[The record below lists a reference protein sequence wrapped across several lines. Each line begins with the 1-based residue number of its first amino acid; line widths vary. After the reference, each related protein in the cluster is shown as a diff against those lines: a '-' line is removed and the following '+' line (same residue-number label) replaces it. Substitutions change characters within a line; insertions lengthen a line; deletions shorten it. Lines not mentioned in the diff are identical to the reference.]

1 MVWNGRI
8 LRLYC
13 LWCWLEMLKDLHVVK
28 GSGPAQ
34 MSQLLLPFILRLV
47 PEDTSS
53 LQQSLK
59 RRTKI
64 SLTIAIKMQNPCS
77 N

>member
-1 MVWNGRI
+1 MVWNGRT

-13 LWCWLEMLKDLHVVK
+13 LWCWLEMFKDLHVVK

-47 PEDTSS
+47 PEDTGS

-59 RRTKI
+59 RRT
-64 SLTIAIKMQNPCS
+64 QNLPYHC

>member
-1 MVWNGRI
+1 MVWNGRT
-8 LRLYC
+8 LRLSC
-13 LWCWLEMLKDLHVVK
+13 LWCWLEMLKDLK

-59 RRTKI
+59 RRT
-64 SLTIAIKMQNPCS
+64 QNIPYHC